1 MGVNLKQGY
10 FGTPPIVRDG
20 LKIYLDPANTK
31 SYVSGASTLT
41 DISGNL
47 NSGSLTGT
55 YGYSSANAG
64 YLISTLSTN
73 NINTPYTQ
81 IGADN
86 TTQIIWYNWNGVN
99 QGTYIT
105 YIGTGAITNGIALCL
120 SDGTSN
126 NNFPIGSV
134 VTVGVGNI
142 SGINIIGPS
151 LVANTWIQ
159 LAVTR
164 DTTTNT
170 LYQNGK
176 FVGSTTST
184 PGNQGTTE
192 TYSVRGIVGGVG
204 VTQFY
209 NRALTATEVAQNY
222 NALKTRYGLQ

>member
-1 MGVNLKQGY
+1 MAIYKNS
-10 FGTPPIVRDG
+10 PPIVASG
-20 LKIYLDPANTK
+20 LKTYLDPANIK
-31 SYVSGASTLT
+31 SYISGASTLN

-47 NSGSLTGT
+47 NSGSLSGS

-64 YLISTLSTN
+64 YLISTSATT
-73 NINTPYTQ
+73 INTPYTQ
-81 IGADN
+81 TGADN

-105 YIGTGAITNGIALCL
+105 YVGTGAITNGIALCL

-126 NNFPIGSV
+126 TTFPTGSI

-142 SGINIIGPS
+142 SVRNIIGPT
-151 LVANTWIQ
+151 LVANIWTQ
-159 LAVTR
+159 LVVTR
-164 DTTTNT
+164 DTVTNT

-176 FVGSTTST
+176 FIGSTTST

-192 TYSVRGIVGGVG
+192 TYSVRGVVGGVG

-209 NRALTATEVAQNY
+209 NRALTAGEVLQNY
-222 NALKTRYGLQ
+222 NAQKARYGLS